1 MFLLDRPIGIESK
14 SVSATATNVTYTFEP
29 FRNNAFAGLLLV
41 DLQQPI
47 PTTADDTLPVLFGSV
62 QLLNSIGGQA
72 TVADIGGPGTSSLLL
87 VYYNSRTGRLQ
98 LVGTYEAP
106 AAAAAAASAT
116 EAVEPAASG
125 SF

>member
-1 MFLLDRPIGIESK
+1 MFILDRTIGIESRG
-14 SVSATATNVTYTFEP
+14 VSATTTNVTYTFEA
-29 FRNNAFAGLLLV
+29 FRNNAFTGLLLV

-47 PTTADDTLPVLFGSV
+47 PTTATDELPILFGSV

-72 TVADIGGPGTSSLLL
+72 TVADMGGVGTTSLVL

-106 AAAAAAASAT
+106 AAAATTTTTDAT
-116 EAVEPAASG
+116 G

>member
-1 MFLLDRPIGIESK
+1 MFILDRTRGIESR
-14 SVSATATNVTYTFEP
+14 SVSATTTNVTYTFDA
-29 FRNNAFAGLLLV
+29 FRNNAFTGLLLV

-47 PTTADDTLPVLFGSV
+47 PTTATDTLPVLFGSV

-72 TVADIGGPGTSSLLL
+72 TVADLGGAGTASLVL
-87 VYYNSRTGRLQ
+87 VYYNSRSGRLQ

-106 AAAAAAASAT
+106 AAAAAAATASTT
-116 EAVEPAASG
+116 EASG

>member
-1 MFLLDRPIGIESK
+1 MFILDRTRGIESR
-14 SVSATATNVTYTFEP
+14 SVSATTTNVTYTFDA
-29 FRNNAFAGLLLV
+29 FRNNAFTGLLLV

-47 PTTADDTLPVLFGSV
+47 PTTATDTLPVLFGSV

-72 TVADIGGPGTSSLLL
+72 TVADLGGAGTASLVL
-87 VYYNSRTGRLQ
+87 VYYNSRSGRLQ

-106 AAAAAAASAT
+106 AAAAAATASTT
-116 EAVEPAASG
+116 EASG